1 MQAPDDV
8 DGQVRLTDVE
18 NTQKIILII
27 VPGKYNVVNPRP
39 ENTGCDADHRKI
51 EVLLRFCPVRFG
63 SLLAIQIAI
72 IIPVTI
78 TMP

>member
-1 MQAPDDV
+1 MASPPW
-8 DGQVRLTDVE
+8 RMLKIL
-18 NTQKIILII
+18 KIILII
-27 VPGKYNVVNPRP
+27 VPGKYNVVNPCP

-51 EVLLRFCPVRFG
+51 EVLLRVLPRPLC
-63 SLLAIQIAI
+63 LWAIQIAI